1 MVERIRII
9 LPVLFFLG
17 IWASGCINPFAPGES
32 DEDPLDDILG
42 DPTTVEGFY
51 QRFKSSYELRDT
63 SLYGPLLHSDF
74 EFSFRDED
82 ENVDVTWSRTEDMT
96 STHNLFMQALDIQL
110 QWSNFITIE
119 TNEDK
124 TRTQAIRR
132 FDLSVLLENNE
143 RLHTDGSAN
152 FTLVRPDSTQPWE
165 LISWRDESE
174 I

>member
-1 MVERIRII
+1 MMHRLRILI
-9 LPVLFFLG
+9 PVIFFLG

-42 DPTTVEGFY
+42 DPTTVDGFY
-51 QRFKSSYELRDT
+51 QRFKSAYELRDT
-63 SLYGPLLHSDF
+63 SLYGPLLHNDF

-82 ENVDVTWSRTEDMT
+82 QDVEVTWSRTEDMT
-96 STHNLFMQALDIQL
+96 STNNLFMQALDIQL
-110 QWSNFITIE
+110 QWSNFITRE
-119 TNEDK
+119 VNDDQ
-124 TRTQAIRR
+124 TRAQAIRR

-152 FTLVRPDSTQPWE
+152 FTLVRPDSTHQWE
-165 LISWRDESE
+165 LLRWRDESE